1 MNTDYL
7 GGFQSV
13 FFSPPIRI
21 QCEHSF
27 LLSDSQVE
35 TLQSHRRHDG
45 FLHLMYKAGVC
56 MCFWE
61 IWAWNIKPGLTTTGT
76 RMFLVSF
83 VCVLATHQAFWSQTL
98 PLLLI
103 ASLVA
108 CLDKQLGFSSNDSW
122 TLRGQHWKHSSYKFY
137 TPEVLAGLTAL
148 PLKTRWDWKRFFQ
161 GPLHHLCLG
170 GEWSD
175 DLCHCSFVNV
185 LSSPTSTILDTQ
197 LHLWPP
203 VNLDTIYFDSYMAP
217 LKTISLEQNMCKDS
231 ERFLLAALPQMLPR
245 HFCLLASGECWSTS
259 IWVLFWQRLLLFLRL
274 FEIVCFEC
282 FYASLCVF
290 PCMRVFAID
299 LEEASR

>member
-1 MNTDYL
+1 VDDFLYTSDAVTRWSWFHELPQNAGLRFRNIHEAMNTDYL

-27 LLSDSQVE
+27 QLSDSQVE

-122 TLRGQHWKHSSYKFY
+122 TLRGQHWKH
-137 TPEVLAGLTAL
+137 
-148 PLKTRWDWKRFFQ
+148 R
-161 GPLHHLCLG
+161 
-170 GEWSD
+170 
-175 DLCHCSFVNV
+175 
-185 LSSPTSTILDTQ
+185 I
-197 LHLWPP
+197 
-203 VNLDTIYFDSYMAP
+203 
-217 LKTISLEQNMCKDS
+217 
-231 ERFLLAALPQMLPR
+231 
-245 HFCLLASGECWSTS
+245 
-259 IWVLFWQRLLLFLRL
+259 
-274 FEIVCFEC
+274 
-282 FYASLCVF
+282 
-290 PCMRVFAID
+290 
-299 LEEASR
+299 